1 MGKRLV
7 QIEIEGSLKDGDIL
21 VYNSQLKCYKPT
33 QKAAIFA
40 YQDNKIKALENLVHE
55 LQELINEIDTNCN
68 EKINKLAISIKTL
81 NGGEEQWYQN
91 YY

>member
-21 VYNSQLKCYKPT
+21 VYNAQAKCYKPT

-40 YQDNKIKALENLVHE
+40 YQDNKIKALENLVND
-55 LQELINEIDTNCN
+55 LQEVIIDIGNDCN
-68 EKINKLAISIKTL
+68 DKINKLAQSIKTL
-81 NGGEEQWYQN
+81 YGGEQQW
-91 YY
+91 